1 MYTANNPV
9 IVTYQTFAVSSVII
23 FPLLFMLIRQQ
34 FTNDYSFPVIFVF
47 SCLIGLICSFTLLLK
62 FELPKFAFP
71 GIAIHLFSLFMV
83 TCC

>member
-1 MYTANNPV
+1 MYTAKNPV
-9 IVTYQTFAVSSVII
+9 IVTYQTFAVSSVMI
-23 FPLLFMLIRQQ
+23 FPLIFMLIRQQ
-34 FTNDYSFPVIFVF
+34 FTNAYSFPIIFVF

-71 GIAIHLFSLFMV
+71 GIAIHLFALFMV

>member
-1 MYTANNPV
+1 MYATKNPV
-9 IVTYQTFAVSSVII
+9 IVMYQLFAVSSVVI
-23 FPLLFMLIRQQ
+23 FPLIFMLIRQQ
-34 FTNDYSFPVIFVF
+34 QLSNDAFPFIFVF

-71 GIAIHLFSLFMV
+71 GIAIHLFALFIV